1 MTPVIVDSSV
11 LLDVV
16 TDDPEWSDRSR
27 AAVASL
33 SAHRQLVIN
42 TVIFA
47 EVSISFDRIEDVEEH
62 LANDVFR
69 REEVP
74 YEAAFL
80 AGKAYLAYRRRGG
93 GRRSPLP
100 DFFIG
105 AHAAVRG
112 YALLTRD
119 PAGIRS
125 YFPTVEII
133 APETHP

>member
-62 LANDVFR
+62 LASDVFR
-69 REEVP
+69 REEMP
-74 YEAAFL
+74 FEAAFL

-93 GRRSPLP
+93 TRRSPLP

-119 PAGIRS
+119 PTGIRS
-125 YFPTVEII
+125 YFPTIEII

>member
-62 LANDVFR
+62 LASDIFR

-112 YALLTRD
+112 YGLLTRD

>member
-62 LANDVFR
+62 LASDVFR
-69 REEVP
+69 REEMP

-80 AGKAYLAYRRRGG
+80 AGKVYLAYRRRGG
-93 GRRSPLP
+93 ARRSPLP

-112 YALLTRD
+112 YGLLTRD

>member
-27 AAVASL
+27 SAVASL
-33 SAHRQLVIN
+33 RAHRQLVIN

-62 LANDVFR
+62 LASDVFR
-69 REEVP
+69 REEMP

-80 AGKAYLAYRRRGG
+80 AGKVYLAYRRRGG
-93 GRRSPLP
+93 ARRSPLP

-112 YALLTRD
+112 YGLLTRD